1 MGIKKEK
8 LEKFWNY
15 FQKTTSV
22 LTLVL
27 MFLVIYSFT
36 ASPSRAGESRS
47 TYNGNFP
54 IIGDTIKYPDFRYA
68 SQRAIPAV
76 VNIKTT
82 FTYKNIYYDDFFAP
96 FYDFFNFFGGQIPE
110 QTIIGGGS
118 GVIISADGYIIT
130 NNHVVQDAKEIM
142 VTLNDNREFKAEL
155 IGNDPS
161 TDLAIIK
168 IDANDLPYLEFGNS
182 DKVEIGEW
190 VLAVGNPFNL
200 TSTVTAGIVS
210 AKARNINILESADA
224 VESFIQTD
232 AAVNPGNSGGALVDI
247 YGNLIGINTA
257 IATKTGAFIGY
268 SFAIPSNLAKKV
280 ANDLI
285 NYGFVQRPYLGVSV
299 TDINAAVAKK
309 YGIDDTKGVLITA
322 VTPNSAAFKAG
333 LNAGDIIL
341 KIDGEE
347 LNSASRL
354 LEKINEKNIGDW
366 VTIEYKS
373 DNKIKTAK
381 VQLLNKNGDLKPMK
395 KEEISAQSI
404 LGATFE
410 KPSPD
415 LMAKLK
421 IDHGMQIT
429 DIQSGPLQRA
439 GIKKD
444 FIITEID
451 HNPINSIEDIE
462 NALANRKGAILIEG
476 IYPNGMKAYYA
487 FTI

>member
-1 MGIKKEK
+1 MKNEK
-8 LEKFWNY
+8 VEKFWDS

-22 LTLVL
+22 LTVVL
-27 MFLVIYSFT
+27 MFLVIYIFT
-36 ASPSRAGESRS
+36 VSTSRA
-47 TYNGNFP
+47 NDGNSSYFKDLP
-54 IIGDTIKYPDFRYA
+54 TITDTIKYPDFRYA
-68 SQRAIPAV
+68 AKKAIPAV
-76 VNIKTT
+76 VNIKST
-82 FTYKNIYYDDFFAP
+82 FTYKNVYYDDFFAP
-96 FYDFFNFFGGQIPE
+96 FYDFFNFFGGLNRE
-110 QTIIGGGS
+110 QTIVGGGS
-118 GVIISADGYIIT
+118 GVIISSDGYIIT
-130 NNHVVQDAKEIM
+130 NNHVVQDAKEIV
-142 VTLNDNREFKAEL
+142 VTLNDNREFKAKL
-155 IGNDPS
+155 VGNDPS

-168 IDANDLPYLEFGNS
+168 IDANNLHYLEFGNS
-182 DKVEIGEW
+182 NDVEVGEW

-247 YGNLIGINTA
+247 HGNLIGINTA
-257 IATKTGAFIGY
+257 IATKTGAFVGY

-285 NYGFVQRPYLGVSV
+285 SYGFVQRPYLGVSV
-299 TDINAAVAKK
+299 TDINASIAQK
-309 YGIDDTKGVLITA
+309 YGIDETRGVLITA
-322 VTPNSAAFKAG
+322 VAPNSAAFKAG
-333 LNAGDIIL
+333 LNAGDVIL
-341 KIDGEE
+341 KIDNEE
-347 LNSASRL
+347 LYSASRL

-366 VTIEYKS
+366 VTIEYKTG
-373 DNKIKTAK
+373 NKIKTAT
-381 VQLLNKNGDLKPMK
+381 VQLLNKNGDLKPIK
-395 KEEISAQSI
+395 KEEISAQTI

-421 IDHGMQIT
+421 IDHG
-429 DIQSGPLQRA
+429 IQVTNVESGPLQKA

-462 NALANRKGAILIEG
+462 RALVNRKGAILIEG

-487 FTI
+487 FAL